1 MRGRRWL
8 LWLAVALLVIG
19 LAQYAFTAQAP
30 PAGGHAAG
38 DQTQATQPVG
48 TPEQVA
54 GKAAPG
60 QEPSTAVKAEEHVG
74 TLLNWLFEVKV
85 FGRPLVTDSAE
96 LAFAFSLLL
105 ILVLTIVVVIEGRRF
120 SARPGPFQV
129 LIETALEALRGIVES
144 VIGPRGFGFL
154 PFIGTLFIYIALMNM
169 MGIIPGFVSPTASLS
184 TTLALAL
191 LVFLVVQFYGV
202 KVQGF
207 GYIKHFLEGIPLRGS
222 FLVLTPLIFVIHFM
236 GELFRPVSL
245 ALRLFGNV
253 TGEETTVLTL
263 IGLVA
268 ASRYFYWIPVQ
279 LPNAALGLL
288 TSLVQALI
296 FSLLTA
302 VYLAT
307 VIHVEEEEHSEAA
320 HSARV

>member
-1 MRGRRWL
+1 VRGRRWL
-8 LWLAVALLVIG
+8 LRLAVALLVIG
-19 LAQYAFTAQAP
+19 LAQYAFTAHAP
-30 PAGGHAAG
+30 APRPA
-38 DQTQATQPVG
+38 ATEGERPPHPVG
-48 TPEQVA
+48 TPEQMA
-54 GKAAPG
+54 GQAPPAE
-60 QEPSTAVKAEEHVG
+60 QPTTAVKAEEHAG
-74 TLLNWLFEVKV
+74 TLLNWLFQVKV
-85 FGRPLVTDSAE
+85 FGRPIVTDSAE

-105 ILVLTIVVVIEGRRF
+105 ILVLGVVSAIGGRRF
-120 SARPGPFQV
+120 SVRPGPFQV
-129 LIETALEALRGIVES
+129 FLETALGALRGVVES
-144 VIGPRGFGFL
+144 VAGPRGVGFL

-169 MGIIPGFVSPTASLS
+169 MGVIPGFVSPTASLS

-191 LVFLVVQFYGV
+191 VVFLVVQFYGLR
-202 KVQGF
+202 VQGL
-207 GYIKHFLEGIPLRGS
+207 GYIKHFLEGIPLQGA
-222 FLVLTPLIFVIHFM
+222 FLLLVPLIFVIHLM

-288 TSLVQALI
+288 TSVVQALI

-302 VYLAT
+302 VYLST
-307 VIHVEEEEHSEAA
+307 VIHVEEAGGHEPPHTAA
-320 HSARV
+320 A